1 MTMNEDWKEN
11 MAYAPLIV
19 AEVDTDYQKIE
30 DFTERDRKTAE
41 KERTLVYGIEDYFG
55 GNEVSEELVLL
66 EDDEEDDEIEVEIGG
81 NNENNRIIFTYDKFR
96 NVFTLCRSK
105 NLSVQICFCR
115 YWRFAKHIAEPFNF
129 FFTYDEYNQ
138 HLKPSKFR

>member
-19 AEVDTDYQKIE
+19 AEVDTDYQKVE

-41 KERTLVYGIEDYFG
+41 KERTLPFGIEDYFG

-66 EDDEEDDEIEVEIGG
+66 EDEEDEELEVEIAEDDEDEDMMAGGESYDDYETMPEIPTDIYSG
-81 NNENNRIIFTYDKFR
+81 E
-96 NVFTLCRSK
+96 
-105 NLSVQICFCR
+105 
-115 YWRFAKHIAEPFNF
+115 
-129 FFTYDEYNQ
+129 EY
-138 HLKPSKFR
+138 

>member
-1 MTMNEDWKEN
+1 MNEDWKEN

-19 AEVDTDYQKIE
+19 AEVDTDYQKVE

-66 EDDEEDDEIEVEIGG
+66 EDDEEDDEIEVEI
-81 NNENNRIIFTYDKFR
+81 
-96 NVFTLCRSK
+96 
-105 NLSVQICFCR
+105 
-115 YWRFAKHIAEPFNF
+115 AED
-129 FFTYDEYNQ
+129 DEYEDEDEDMMAGGEVYDDYETM
-138 HLKPSKFR
+138 PEIPTDIYSGEEY